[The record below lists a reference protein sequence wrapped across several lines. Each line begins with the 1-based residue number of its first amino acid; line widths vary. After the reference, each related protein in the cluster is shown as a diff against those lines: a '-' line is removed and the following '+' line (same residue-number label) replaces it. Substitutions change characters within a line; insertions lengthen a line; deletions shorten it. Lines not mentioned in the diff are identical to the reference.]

1 MSMAKKEERGKRWFW
16 AIQKYVVF
24 FLLMAFLITCCMLL
38 FLNSLQQNL
47 QIEFT
52 EENIRQ
58 AAVLTF
64 GNVVLLSLVCTVID
78 SIRRK
83 FMVERPVKRIVNAA
97 KKLRTGNFPF
107 ASNRSEAW
115 AMWTVSTAL
124 SGALI
129 KWRRNCQGLRHSGQ
143 IS

>member
-58 AAVLTF
+58 AAVVTF

-83 FMVERPVKRIVNAA
+83 FMV
-97 KKLRTGNFPF
+97 
-107 ASNRSEAW
+107 
-115 AMWTVSTAL
+115 
-124 SGALI
+124 
-129 KWRRNCQGLRHSGQ
+129 
-143 IS
+143 